1 MEDTRSKQDLKG
13 QCFINPCFGTD
24 LDSFGKIFHHSR
36 GKFFHTR
43 TKSHPSCCAGWRA
56 QWRPYPRCREFG
68 ESAWALGMQR
78 GGNKWAWMDGF
89 LIPES
94 QLPSGFSWVPTS
106 LGWFIYQKLPGSWNI
121 SIQFVCV
128 KRIICT
134 TRIHTTCFTRLVG
147 LGSCPLA
154 WLVSP
159 CSTLLVWF
167 LNVETFMT
175 WSLSMSRLP
184 LNLFKLLC
192 WLIHLLQEL

>member
-43 TKSHPSCCAGWRA
+43 TKSIHLAVQDEGRSGDLTPDAENSENC
-56 QWRPYPRCREFG
+56 
-68 ESAWALGMQR
+68 AWALGMQR

-167 LNVETFMT
+167 LKVETFMT
-175 WSLSMSRLP
+175 WSLNMSRLP